1 MTAHTPT
8 LQPPGKRAAR
18 ILVIDDE
25 ETLRHFLRLHLLD
38 QGYQVTE
45 VADGKTA
52 LSLIEQLDFDVA
64 LVDLRLTDMDGLDI
78 VRHLRQ
84 ASPDTSVI
92 ILTAYASL
100 DSAVEALRQGAHD
113 YLTKPFDTAELLASV
128 ADGIARQS
136 AEPPSR
142 RPDEDII
149 LTVKDLTLN
158 QANRQVS
165 RDGEPL
171 NLTPTE
177 YDILATLMTQPD
189 TALDSVTLI
198 KQVRGYEATETDAR
212 AIARV
217 HVHRLRHKLE
227 PDPANPRYVITV
239 AGGRYLIS
247 SH

>member
-1 MTAHTPT
+1 MTPH
-8 LQPPGKRAAR
+8 

-25 ETLRHFLRLHLLD
+25 KTLRHFLRLHLLE
-38 QGYQVTE
+38 QGYHVTE
-45 VADGKTA
+45 AADGKSA
-52 LSLIEQLDFDVA
+52 LALIDLHQFEVA

-84 ASPDTSVI
+84 VSPKTSVI

-100 DSAVEALRQGAHD
+100 NSAIEALRQGAHD

-136 AEPPSR
+136 AEPPAEQS
-142 RPDEDII
+142 PQQDV
-149 LTVKDLTLN
+149 LTIKDLTLN
-158 QANRQVS
+158 PANRQVS
-165 RDGEPL
+165 RDGEPI

-177 YDILATLMTQPD
+177 YDILFTLMTQPD
-189 TALDSVTLI
+189 KALDSVTLI
-198 KQVRGYEATETDAR
+198 KRVRGYEATEADAR

-217 HVHRLRHKLE
+217 HVHRLRQKLE
-227 PDPANPRYVITV
+227 PDPADPRYVLTV

-247 SH
+247 AL